1 MSTTRSRYQP
11 TALPTGC
18 YVHRSDRHQQP
29 RGRNV
34 MGDRLDVSVAVLLD
48 AAGRTDLAIEM
59 ASDDLAVVARDMSA
73 GTACWPG
80 AAGEAFSALL
90 SAWEAADATLST
102 DVKDLARKLQASA
115 RDYAEAEARTEAQ
128 IRGTG

>member
-1 MSTTRSRYQP
+1 
-11 TALPTGC
+11 
-18 YVHRSDRHQQP
+18 
-29 RGRNV
+29 
-34 MGDRLDVSVAVLLD
+34 MGDRLEVVVAALVD

-80 AAGEAFSALL
+80 AAGAAFSALT
-90 SAWEAADATLST
+90 SAWDTADSTLST
-102 DVKDLARKLQASA
+102 EVKDLARKLQASA